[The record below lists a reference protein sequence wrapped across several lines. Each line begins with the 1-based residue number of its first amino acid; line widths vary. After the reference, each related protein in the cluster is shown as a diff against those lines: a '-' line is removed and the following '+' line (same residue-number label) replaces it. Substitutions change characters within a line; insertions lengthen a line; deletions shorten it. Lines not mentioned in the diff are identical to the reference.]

1 MVGNP
6 KNGSLKKNSAP
17 RIFFRPMGEINNI
30 FNGIG
35 TIQLT
40 CIIRESFGFMNKHPQ
55 QSKTLCCGF
64 RQGASHPSFDRLRTM
79 SLSNGPKGGLFMKA
93 KLVHE

>member
-30 FNGIG
+30 FNDIG

-40 CIIRESFGFMNKHPQ
+40 CIIHESFGFMNKHPQ
-55 QSKTLCCGF
+55 QIKSLCCEF
-64 RQGASHPSFDRLRTM
+64 RQGASHPLKVSPERR
-79 SLSNGPKGGLFMKA
+79 PVKA
-93 KLVHE
+93 GVEARRADYS

>member
-30 FNGIG
+30 FNDIG

-40 CIIRESFGFMNKHPQ
+40 CIIHESFEFMNKHPLKV
-55 QSKTLCCGF
+55 SPE
-64 RQGASHPSFDRLRTM
+64 RRPV
-79 SLSNGPKGGLFMKA
+79 KA
-93 KLVHE
+93 GVEARRADYS